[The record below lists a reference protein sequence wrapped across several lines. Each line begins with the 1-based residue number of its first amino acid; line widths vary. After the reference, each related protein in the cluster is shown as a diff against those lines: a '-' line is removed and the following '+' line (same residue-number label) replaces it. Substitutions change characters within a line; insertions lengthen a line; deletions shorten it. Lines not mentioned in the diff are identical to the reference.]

1 MELSHGLLVASSRV
15 SVEID
20 QDLSRKKCVGPLA
33 LARLYGE
40 SWIWY
45 SLGIVCIKTMRAI
58 LLAEKYLSPNLWK
71 EGSFANSNQRCFAC
85 VEISFIVEIAL
96 L

>member
-1 MELSHGLLVASSRV
+1 MVPRKVPVIGFGRAI
-15 SVEID
+15 VEID
-20 QDLSRKKCVGPLA
+20 RDLSRKCVGPLA
-33 LARLYGE
+33 LARRYGE

-71 EGSFANSNQRCFAC
+71 EGSFANSNQQCFAC
-85 VEISFIVEIAL
+85 VEIYL

>member
-1 MELSHGLLVASSRV
+1 LVSFVLGTIAWGFLVASSRG
-15 SVEID
+15 SVKID
-20 QDLSRKKCVGPLA
+20 RDLSRKRIGPLA

-71 EGSFANSNQRCFAC
+71 KVSFAKSLEGR
-85 VEISFIVEIAL
+85 IL
-96 L
+96 R